1 MKKHKRILRSILG
14 VALSASMLLSG
25 CSLININHTD
35 SSDSG
40 SESAV
45 ETTYEKTSG
54 DTSETERRSADGIS
68 PMLWKVTGSK
78 GNTVYLF
85 GTIHLGDER
94 NDKVLDMLKG
104 KLDECDELA
113 VEFDAVKFED
123 DAKNNPS
130 SVMDI
135 YRSIMYTD
143 GTTVKDHLS
152 SDLYKKCEAY
162 LKGSGDFSE
171 FLICYKAGMWET
183 MLSQAAVA
191 KSPYSTDYAMDTKL
205 INYFNDNNKNVL
217 DVESADFQMKMIG
230 DMSDELCELLIKS
243 FFEQEAGYSDSIK
256 NLYEAW
262 LSGDEKTIAQ
272 ISSEDEDES
281 GLTDKQIKLIEEY
294 NKTMLDDR
302 NKVMAE
308 KADIYIK
315 EGKNIFFAVGAAHIV
330 SGENSVIKL
339 LEKKGYTIERI
350 KI

>member
-1 MKKHKRILRSILG
+1 M
-14 VALSASMLLSG
+14 
-25 CSLININHTD
+25 
-35 SSDSG
+35 
-40 SESAV
+40 
-45 ETTYEKTSG
+45 
-54 DTSETERRSADGIS
+54 
-68 PMLWKVTGSK
+68 
-78 GNTVYLF
+78 
-85 GTIHLGDER
+85 
-94 NDKVLDMLKG
+94 
-104 KLDECDELA
+104 
-113 VEFDAVKFED
+113 
-123 DAKNNPS
+123 
-130 SVMDI
+130 
-135 YRSIMYTD
+135 
-143 GTTVKDHLS
+143 
-152 SDLYKKCEAY
+152 
-162 LKGSGDFSE
+162 
-171 FLICYKAGMWET
+171 
-183 MLSQAAVA
+183 
-191 KSPYSTDYAMDTKL
+191 
-205 INYFNDNNKNVL
+205 L